1 MSFFMAF
8 LELFN
13 MVNLNND
20 ACKLKLYE
28 FNIPHKATPPAFLGW
43 QKIAPNK
50 HPSATNWKI
59 LQHWTTSNTKRN

>member
-1 MSFFMAF
+1 MAF

-50 HPSATNWKI
+50 HPSATN
-59 LQHWTTSNTKRN
+59 